1 MRILGKIGSKLFFLS
16 KPSSES
22 RSESEAIT
30 AAIASLLLLVLT
42 VALVGTVAN
51 VCDFSGS
58 SAFSQTP
65 VAKITIE
72 SCEGGLSN
80 SGPPS
85 ERATFGKN
93 NIVLMHE
100 GGSNLPLDTTSIK
113 ISGYGNSYQG
123 TANGSGRMLTGDME
137 VFYKNL
143 SPKEKNTTYMKQ
155 NNATLNDDFWN
166 TGEKLILHGRDS
178 SKSIHSS
185 VKVNVGE
192 LGETKNNYGFKT
204 GSEITVRVIDT
215 KSNNIISEQ
224 TAVVKHADG

>member
-1 MRILGKIGSKLFFLS
+1 MRISGKIGSKLFFLS

-30 AAIASLLLLVLT
+30 ATIASLLLLVVT
-42 VALVGTVAN
+42 VALVGIVAN

-80 SGPPS
+80 SGPSS

-93 NIVLMHE
+93 SIVLMHE
-100 GGSNLPLDTTSIK
+100 GGSDLPLDTVSIK

-137 VFYKNL
+137 VSYKNL
-143 SPKEKNTTYMKQ
+143 SPKEKNTTYMNQ

-166 TGEKLILHGRDS
+166 TGEKLILHGRD

-192 LGETKNNYGFKT
+192 LGETKNNYGFKA

-224 TAVVKHADG
+224 TAVVKHAD